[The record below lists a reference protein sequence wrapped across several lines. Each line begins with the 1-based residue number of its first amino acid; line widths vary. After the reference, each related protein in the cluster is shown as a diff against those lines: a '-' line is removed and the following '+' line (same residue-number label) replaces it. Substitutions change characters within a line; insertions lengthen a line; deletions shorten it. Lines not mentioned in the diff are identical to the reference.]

1 MRIAE
6 IIESSTQ
13 SFVAGSYELLMAPAF
28 GALVQAHT
36 LDPQVQVYAVVYD
49 IRTVSREP
57 GGRAVVRGKSYTGH
71 ELFNAEIYRAHPD
84 LAEVLQT
91 EFAAWV
97 VGYRRDDTVY
107 QRIPAAPPPVHYS
120 VEVCDT
126 TTLRQFGTQSG
137 YARMLLQASHVPSD
151 ELLAALIRAIAEA
164 HAPHEREYLVRVGR
178 ELALLLRDDFE
189 RLRQILARLTA

>member
-13 SFVAGSYELLMAPAF
+13 SFVAGSYELLTAPAF

-36 LDPQVQVYAVVYD
+36 LDPLVYVYAVVYD

-57 GGRAVVRGKSYTGH
+57 GGRAIVRGKSYTGQD
-71 ELFNAEIYRAHPD
+71 LFNEEIYRAHPD
-84 LAEVLQT
+84 LSEILQT

-97 VGYRRDDTVY
+97 VGYRRDNTIY
-107 QRIPAAPPPVHYS
+107 HRIPAAPAPIHYS
-120 VEVCDT
+120 VEVCDEA
-126 TTLRQFGTQSG
+126 TLRQFGSQSG
-137 YARMLLQASHVPSD
+137 YARMLLHANQVPSD
-151 ELLAALIRAIAEA
+151 ELLAALIRAIAVA
-164 HAPHEREYLVRVGR
+164 HAPLEREYLVRMGR

-189 RLRQILARLTA
+189 RLRHILARVSP